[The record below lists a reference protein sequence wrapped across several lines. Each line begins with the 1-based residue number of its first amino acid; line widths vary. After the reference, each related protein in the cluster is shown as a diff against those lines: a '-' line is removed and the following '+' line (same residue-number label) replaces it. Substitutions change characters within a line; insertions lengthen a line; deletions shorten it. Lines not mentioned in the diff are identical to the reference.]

1 VERYLDA
8 KHLAELYSTLTC
20 LPAIH
25 IDHLGLSRQDFSFLI
40 KLVERGSQVKASGGV
55 DLDVRNPLRE
65 IYSANSNTLMF
76 GTDLPCTRAP
86 RPYSG
91 EDLLL
96 VLDTLGEAAAREGLH
111 ENAVAFYRPAQV
123 TR

>member
-1 VERYLDA
+1 
-8 KHLAELYSTLTC
+8 LAELYSTLVS

-25 IDHLGLSRQDFSFLI
+25 IDHLGLSKQDFSFLI
-40 KLVERGSQVKASGGV
+40 KLVERGAHVKASGFGRV
-55 DLDVRNPLRE
+55 DLDVRNALRE
-65 IYSANSNTLMF
+65 IYSANPNTLMF
-76 GTDLPCTRAP
+76 DTDLPSTRAP

-111 ENAVAFYRPAQV
+111 ENAVALYCPAQV

>member
-1 VERYLDA
+1 
-8 KHLAELYSTLTC
+8 

-25 IDHLGLSRQDFSFLI
+25 IEQLGLSKQDFSFLI
-40 KLVERGSQVKASGGV
+40 KLVERGAHVKASGEGV
-55 DLDVRNPLRE
+55 DLDVRNALRE

-76 GTDLPCTRAP
+76 GTDLLCTRAP

-91 EDLLL
+91 EDLQL

-111 ENAVAFYRPAQV
+111 ENAVAFYRPAQLI
-123 TR
+123 R